1 MNFIRFLNWCF
12 NIFILY
18 NYIKY
23 KFHEQTDNILVFIS
37 YNFVYFYSK
46 LQIILNK
53 NKNYNHLCNKLQII
67 YDNVNTIIEKK
78 NCVTSIIN
86 DKITLDFVLNNEII
100 ITVEKDEFLDTFY
113 VNKKITCKSV
123 LDYDFIII
131 NGNNNMKKII
141 QNIKDITN
149 DDKDIKNDD
158 KDIKNDDKDIKNDDK
173 DIKNDDKHE
182 HEDEDDN
189 ETIFKIEPLNYNPIL
204 FEIVINDTTIKIDLK
219 DDNKFYNY
227 LVLNNSLDKCVIT
240 YFMKK
245 YYNIDITENYTLKIL
260 DENIVSHSFNSS
272 NIVKFEKINI
282 KNIINIDK

>member
-12 NIFILY
+12 NIFLLY

-23 KFHEQTDNILVFIS
+23 KFPEQTDNILVFIS

-53 NKNYNHLCNKLQII
+53 NKHYNHLCNKLQII

-86 DKITLDFVLNNEII
+86 DKITLDFVVNNEII

-149 DDKDIKNDD
+149 DDKD
-158 KDIKNDDKDIKNDDK
+158 
-173 DIKNDDKHE
+173 
-182 HEDEDDN
+182 EDDI